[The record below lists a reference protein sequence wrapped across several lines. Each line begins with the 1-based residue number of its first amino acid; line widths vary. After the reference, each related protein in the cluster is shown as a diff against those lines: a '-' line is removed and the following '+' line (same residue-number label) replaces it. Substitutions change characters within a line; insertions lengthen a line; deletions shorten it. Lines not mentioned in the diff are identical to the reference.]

1 MLAVFVV
8 DRSVLECLLE
18 ASRSEEKVAT
28 PSVVI
33 TEVESPPP
41 ANSVHS
47 EDGAKQHL
55 EGSRPDVLGLCLAA
69 ILAALPAWIGH
80 KYQLRESLQVK
91 DRDEPEWML
100 NTASTELQC
109 LNAEAIFVQG
119 MAEEALDIMTKVCL
133 RHTMLQGM
141 VATVL
146 GLSSSACFDMIVVP
160 KCAQR
165 PVVDL

>member
-1 MLAVFVV
+1 M

-80 KYQLRESLQVK
+80 KYQLRESLMVK
-91 DRDEPEWML
+91 DHDEPDWML
-100 NTASTELQC
+100 NTASAELQC
-109 LNAEAIFVQG
+109 LSAEANFVQG
-119 MAEEALDIMTKVCL
+119 MAEKALDIITKVRL
-133 RHTMLQGM
+133 PHTLLQGM
-141 VATVL
+141 VPSIQPVL
-146 GLSSSACFDMIVVP
+146 FHMYT
-160 KCAQR
+160 
-165 PVVDL
+165 